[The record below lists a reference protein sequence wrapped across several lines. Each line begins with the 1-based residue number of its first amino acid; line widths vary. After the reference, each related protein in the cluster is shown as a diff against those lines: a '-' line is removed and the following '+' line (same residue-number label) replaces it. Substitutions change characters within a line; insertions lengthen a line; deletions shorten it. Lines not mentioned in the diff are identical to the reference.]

1 MVTWMICT
9 LITSMIVMVYVRHFE
24 EWVDDFVG
32 RYDWIFI
39 ITVFAITLYM
49 AYYAYATCEV
59 MPNFLNNY
67 LDNIKL

>member
-1 MVTWMICT
+1 
-9 LITSMIVMVYVRHFE
+9 
-24 EWVDDFVG
+24 VG

-39 ITVFAITLYM
+39 MTVFAITLYM